1 MFYAVF
7 NRNNTYRETA
17 MKHRQGAHPKGKPMH
32 KQPFPTVTRV
42 GNMIFSSALS
52 GTDLSTGELPKDAEK
67 QIEHAFANVK
77 ACVEEVG
84 GTVGDIGKMVVYLAD
99 RNMREVVNKYWIAM
113 FPDEHDRPVRHT
125 IGGELPGGFIIQI
138 EFIAVAQ
145 K

>member
-1 MFYAVF
+1 
-7 NRNNTYRETA
+7 

-42 GNMIFSSALS
+42 GNVIFSSALS
-52 GTDLSTGELPKDAEK
+52 GTNLDTGELPKEAEK

-99 RNMREVVNKYWIAM
+99 RNMREVVNKYWVAM

>member
-1 MFYAVF
+1 MLYALF
-7 NRNNTYRETA
+7 NRNKHNREPA

-52 GTDLSTGELPKDAEK
+52 GTDLATGELPKDAEK

-99 RNMREVVNKYWIAM
+99 RNMREVVNKYWVAM

-125 IGGELPGGFIIQI
+125 IGGDLPGGFIIQI
-138 EFIAVAQ
+138 EFIAVTQ

>member
-1 MFYAVF
+1 
-7 NRNNTYRETA
+7 
-17 MKHRQGAHPKGKPMH
+17 MKHRQGAHPKGKAMH

-52 GTDLSTGELPKDAEK
+52 GTDLATGELPKDAEK
-67 QIEHAFANVK
+67 QIELAFANVK

-84 GTVGDIGKMVVYLAD
+84 GKTGDIGKMVVYLAD
-99 RNMREVVNKYWIAM
+99 RNMREVVNKYWVAM

-125 IGGELPGGFIIQI
+125 IGGALPGDFAIQI
-138 EFIAVAQ
+138 EFIAVAE

>member
-1 MFYAVF
+1 
-7 NRNNTYRETA
+7 
-17 MKHRQGAHPKGKPMH
+17 MKHRHGAHPKGKSLH
-32 KQPFPTVTRV
+32 SQPFPTVTRV

-52 GTDLSTGELPKDAEK
+52 GTDLATGQAPKEPEK
-67 QIEHAFANVK
+67 QIENAFINVK

-99 RNMREVVNKYWIAM
+99 RNMREIVNKYWVAM

-125 IGGELPGGFIIQI
+125 IGGPLPGEFIIQI
-138 EFIAVAQ
+138 EFIAVTE

>member
-1 MFYAVF
+1 MASSVLCVAMSIAKRAASGKERRDVLCSFQLQ
-7 NRNNTYRETA
+7 RTHKRETA
-17 MKHRQGAHPKGKPMH
+17 MQHRQGAHPKGKPMH

-52 GTDLSTGELPKDAEK
+52 GTDLATGELPKDAEK

-99 RNMREVVNKYWIAM
+99 RN
-113 FPDEHDRPVRHT
+113 
-125 IGGELPGGFIIQI
+125 
-138 EFIAVAQ
+138 
-145 K
+145 

>member
-1 MFYAVF
+1 MQ
-7 NRNNTYRETA
+7 
-17 MKHRQGAHPKGKPMH
+17 HRQGAHPKGKAMH

-42 GNMIFSSALS
+42 GNVIFSSALS

-99 RNMREVVNKYWIAM
+99 RNMREVVNKYWVAM

-138 EFIAVAQ
+138 EFIAVAE